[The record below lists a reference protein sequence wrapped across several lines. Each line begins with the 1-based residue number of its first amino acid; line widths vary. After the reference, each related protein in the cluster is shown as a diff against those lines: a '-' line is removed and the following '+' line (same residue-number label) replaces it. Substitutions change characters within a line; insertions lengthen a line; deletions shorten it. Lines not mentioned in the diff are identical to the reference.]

1 MQFGLSSEATY
12 MIKVKKTV
20 IAVIAVVCML
30 MSLFAVLTGGGITA
44 YAESPVQSS
53 DGTYSVSI
61 DTSDA
66 GMGASYLTSTGT
78 IEKSGENYYFAFGHE
93 NALTNLRI
101 ADENG
106 LRTGYTSYAE
116 GGVTY
121 YVYTLSASRLQ
132 GSLSFTAYIPA
143 MDMDV
148 SFSISLDLA
157 NATRTGDYVDVGER
171 PAEYVPVIETSA
183 GAEYEAARGTVFPI
197 PSATATLGSENL
209 DVSISAYYVQNGER
223 TDVAITNNSITL
235 ENVGGYHVVYR
246 AESDTYLTNLGNPSY
261 TEYDVKITSSAGGS
275 TLARVEDPNGV
286 LPEGT
291 SILPSRITAGT
302 FYEQAAE
309 KMKSIADNFEVFG
322 VSLVGTDGT
331 QVTPGGNIT
340 LYLQANMTYDRNEVV
355 VYHMAE
361 DGAFNELS
369 ADGYG
374 RYVRFDTSETGTFIV
389 CIPGVAFVMPMWGYA
404 VILVACVLVVAA
416 AITIP
421 IVVVKKRKKKAE
433 TSD

>member
-1 MQFGLSSEATY
+1 M
-12 MIKVKKTV
+12 V
-20 IAVIAVVCML
+20 
-30 MSLFAVLTGGGITA
+30 FAAMFICLITLAALTGGGLTA
-44 YAESPVQSS
+44 YAESPVSSS
-53 DGTYSVSI
+53 DGTYSVPVHL
-61 DTSDA
+61 D
-66 GMGASYLTSTGT
+66 GLKMGADNFSSSATV
-78 IEKSGENYYFAFGHE
+78 EKSDENYYMTFGHSSSVDDLVLASG
-93 NALTNLRI
+93 NMQ
-101 ADENG
+101 
-106 LRTGYTSYAE
+106 TGYTVRTE
-116 GGVTY
+116 NGWTY
-121 YVYTLSASRLQ
+121 YTYTMSAERLQ
-132 GSLSFTAYIPA
+132 SSLSFSAYINA
-143 MDMDV
+143 MSRDV
-148 SFSISLDLA
+148 SFTITLNLA
-157 NATRTGDYVDVGER
+157 NGTRTGDYVDIGER

-209 DVSISAYYVQNGER
+209 DVSISAYYVQGGER
-223 TDVAITNNSITL
+223 TDVTITNNSITL

-246 AESDTYLTNLGNPSY
+246 AESGTYLTNLGNPSY
-261 TEYDVKITSSAGGS
+261 TEYDVKIASSAGGS
-275 TLARVEDPNGV
+275 TLARAEDPNGV

-302 FYEQAAE
+302 LYEQAAE

-340 LYLQANMTYDRNEVV
+340 LYLQANMTYDRNEIV

-361 DGAFNELS
+361 DGALNELS

-374 RYVRFDTSETGTFIV
+374 RYVKFDTDRTGTFIV

-416 AITIP
+416 AVMVTVIL
-421 IVVVKKRKKKAE
+421 VRRKKKAKKLQE
-433 TSD
+433 NAIE

>member
-1 MQFGLSSEATY
+1 M
-12 MIKVKKTV
+12 VKKKNNL
-20 IAVIAVVCML
+20 IA
-30 MSLFAVLTGGGITA
+30 LFAALSMCLIMLAALMGGGLTA
-44 YAESPVQSS
+44 YAESPVQGS

-171 PAEYVPVIETSA
+171 PAEYVPVIETTA
-183 GAEYEAARGTVFPI
+183 GREYEAASGSVFPI
-197 PSATATLGSENL
+197 PSATATLGDENL
-209 DVSISAYYVQNGER
+209 DVSISAYYMQSGEQ
-223 TDVAITNNSITL
+223 TEVPITNNSIML
-235 ENVGGYHVVYR
+235 DNVGEYHVVYR
-246 AESDTYLTNLGNPSY
+246 AESSTYLTNLGNPTY
-261 TEYDVKITSSAGGS
+261 TEYDVAITSVAGGS
-275 TLARVEDPNGV
+275 TLAKFEDANGV
-286 LPEGT
+286 LAEGT
-291 SILPSRITAGT
+291 SLLSSRITSGSSVFAT
-302 FYEQAAE
+302 AAD
-309 KMKSIADNFEVFG
+309 KMASIAYNFEVFG
-322 VSLVGTDGT
+322 ISLVQSDGT
-331 QVTPGGNIT
+331 AATPSGNIT
-340 LYLQANMTYDRNEVV
+340 LYLQADMTYDRNEVV
-355 VYHMAE
+355 VYHMAD
-361 DGAFNELS
+361 DGTLTEIV

-374 RYVRFDTSETGTFIV
+374 RYVRFDTDKTGTFIV

-416 AITIP
+416 TVTVTVIL
-421 IVVVKKRKKKAE
+421 VRRKKKARKQAE
-433 TSD
+433 T

>member
-1 MQFGLSSEATY
+1 MVKRKNKLIAFFAAMFICLITLAALIDGGL
-12 MIKVKKTV
+12 
-20 IAVIAVVCML
+20 
-30 MSLFAVLTGGGITA
+30 TA
-44 YAESPVQSS
+44 YAESPVQGS
-53 DGTYSVSI
+53 DGVYSVSI

-171 PAEYVPVIETSA
+171 PAEYVPVIETTA
-183 GAEYEAARGTVFPI
+183 GREYEAASGSVFPI
-197 PSATATLGSENL
+197 PSATATLGDENL
-209 DVSISAYYVQNGER
+209 DVSISAYYVQGGEQ
-223 TDVAITNNSITL
+223 TEVPVTNNSITL
-235 ENVGGYHVVYR
+235 ENVGEYHVLYR
-246 AESDTYLTNLGNPSY
+246 AESSTYLTNLGNPTY
-261 TEYDVKITSSAGGS
+261 TEYDVAITSVAGGS
-275 TLARVEDPNGV
+275 TLAKFEDAKGV
-286 LPEGT
+286 LAEGT
-291 SILPSRITAGT
+291 SLLASRITAGSSV
-302 FYEQAAE
+302 FAMAAD
-309 KMKSIADNFEVFG
+309 KMASIADNFEVFG

-361 DGAFNELS
+361 DGTLTEIS

-416 AITIP
+416 AVTVTVIL
-421 IVVVKKRKKKAE
+421 VRRKKKSKKLQENATE
-433 TSD
+433 

>member
-1 MQFGLSSEATY
+1 MVKRKNKLIAFFAAMFICLITLAALIDGGL
-12 MIKVKKTV
+12 
-20 IAVIAVVCML
+20 
-30 MSLFAVLTGGGITA
+30 TA
-44 YAESPVQSS
+44 YAESPVQGS
-53 DGTYSVSI
+53 DGVYSVSI

-171 PAEYVPVIETSA
+171 PAEYVPVIETTA
-183 GAEYEAARGTVFPI
+183 GREYEAASGSVFPI
-197 PSATATLGSENL
+197 PSATATLGDENL
-209 DVSISAYYVQNGER
+209 DVSISAYYVQSGEQ
-223 TDVAITNNSITL
+223 TEVSVTNNSIML
-235 ENVGGYHVVYR
+235 DNVGEYHVVYR
-246 AESDTYLTNLGNPSY
+246 AESSTYLTNLGNPTY
-261 TEYDVKITSSAGGS
+261 TEYDVAIASVAGGS

-291 SILPSRITAGT
+291 SILPSRITTGML
-302 FYEQAAE
+302 YEQAAE

-340 LYLQANMTYDRNEVV
+340 LYLQADMTYDRNEVV
-355 VYHMAE
+355 VYHMAD
-361 DGAFNELS
+361 DGTLTEIS

-416 AITIP
+416 AVTVTVIL
-421 IVVVKKRKKKAE
+421 VRRKKKSKKLQENAAE
-433 TSD
+433 